1 MTSARCS
8 RAGADRRPLSEGEP
22 GDAAMSAGGRRGI
35 CACACSFSA
44 RMARTR
50 VVRVVVRWR
59 AGPTWAS
66 GPPSEQPGWDEHAS
80 FVDDLVANGT
90 MVLGGPFADNSGSLT
105 VLQHIGED
113 EARE

>member
-1 MTSARCS
+1 
-8 RAGADRRPLSEGEP
+8 
-22 GDAAMSAGGRRGI
+22 
-35 CACACSFSA
+35 
-44 RMARTR
+44 MARTR

-113 EARE
+113 EARELVARDPFVANGVFVLDEVRAWNVYVDELTPRG